1 MNIFEEYL
9 KKISS
14 LILKNQKSLE
24 LNNINN
30 FKGVHVEIPP
40 SSFNF
45 DLSCNV
51 CFILG
56 KINNINPKELAVKI
70 KTLIIKN
77 IKDF

>member
-30 FKGVHVEIPP
+30 FKGVHVEIGTT
-40 SSFNF
+40 SF
-45 DLSCNV
+45 CQ
-51 CFILG
+51 
-56 KINNINPKELAVKI
+56 
-70 KTLIIKN
+70 
-77 IKDF
+77 